1 MSLDQVSEAATLF
14 PIAVGSHRLGHRER
28 LRERVRKAG
37 FAALHDYEALELM
50 LFRTYPRIDVKPI
63 ARRLLDRFGSL
74 SGVLSATVEEL
85 AAVKGVGEACALDLK
100 LVHEL
105 AQRIG
110 LEPIRKRTVISSW
123 SARERSFFLEMSIK
137 RC

>member
-1 MSLDQVSEAATLF
+1 M
-14 PIAVGSHRLGHRER
+14 
-28 LRERVRKAG
+28 AG

-50 LFRTYPRIDVKPI
+50 LFRTFPRGDVKPL
-63 ARRLLDRFGSL
+63 AKRLLQRFGSL

-85 AAVKGVGEACALDLK
+85 CPVKGVGEACALDLK

-110 LEPIRKRTVISSW
+110 LEPIAKRTVISSW
-123 SARERSFFLEMSIK
+123 NALLAYVKLALKHEAREQFRVLFLDKKNQLIADETLTQGTVDH
-137 RC
+137 